1 MHVATK
7 KLKSYMWF
15 AFAAHYLLDV
25 DLENLWKECKSLTKY
40 IFWGDLGFLSMSVQ
54 QCNDTIDTQRE
65 PKVSFSNTAALRN
78 LFATLRRN
86 KKPKMFFQD
95 SHHPEQ
101 WTPNSWCP
109 TDGTEALHKLL
120 SLIDYIGTVY
130 KYILHPLIKHWK
142 RKKS

>member
-7 KLKSYMWF
+7 KLKLYMWF

-25 DLENLWKECKSLTKY
+25 DLENLSKEWKSLTKS
-40 IFWGDLGFLSMSVQ
+40 IFWGDLGFLSMSVE
-54 QCNDTIDTQRE
+54 QCSDTTDTQGE
-65 PKVSFSNTAALRN
+65 QVSFSNTAALRN

-109 TDGTEALHKLL
+109 SDGTEALRKLL

-130 KYILHPLIKHWK
+130 KYILHPLIKHCK